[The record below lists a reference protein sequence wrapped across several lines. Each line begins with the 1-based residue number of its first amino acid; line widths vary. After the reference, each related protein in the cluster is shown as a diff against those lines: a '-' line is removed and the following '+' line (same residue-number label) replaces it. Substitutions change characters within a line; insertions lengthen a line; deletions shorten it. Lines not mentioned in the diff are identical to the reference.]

1 MRNLLRGA
9 FLCAALTAAN
19 AAFAQ
24 VVVLFS
30 VDGWAALSDRQDGMG
45 QANSFSMG
53 FANAAVATSGGAP
66 VSGKPSVQDCVLT
79 MPVGTAA
86 IMFSRN
92 VLNGTHLPGVTVQFA
107 QGNNAKAP
115 PIFQA
120 RLVQV
125 FVTSVT
131 FAKSG
136 NDGGPGVAEV
146 RLRASRIEMFNNT
159 VDSRGAMR
167 PGSKVGIDLKTL
179 STY

>member
-19 AAFAQ
+19 AVFAQ
-24 VVVLFS
+24 VVVLFG
-30 VDGWAALSDRQDGMG
+30 VDGWSALSDRQDGLG
-45 QANSFSMG
+45 QANSFTMG
-53 FANAAVATSGGAP
+53 FVAPPGPSA
-66 VSGKPSVQDCVLT
+66 GKASVQDSVLT

-92 VLNGTHLPGVTVQFA
+92 VLSGTHLPGVTVMFA
-107 QGNNAKAP
+107 QANNPKAP

-120 RLVQV
+120 RLFEV

-131 FAKSG
+131 LGKSI

-146 RLRASRIEMFNNT
+146 KLRASRIEMFNNT
-159 VDSRGAMR
+159 MDNRGAMR
-167 PGSKVGIDLKTL
+167 PGSKVGVDLKTQR
-179 STY
+179 TY